1 MRFHAIAKFEG
12 EFMFAY
18 IKGILVQ
25 SSSAAVVIE
34 ANGIGY
40 KLFIPANVFSQ
51 LPQIGSSITLHT
63 SFVVRELAQ
72 TLYGFSTMEERDFY
86 EALLGVTGIGPKIAL
101 ALIGH
106 MSLDDLHRAITNADT
121 KMLCHVPG
129 IGKKGA
135 ERLIIE
141 MRDKVGGLP
150 ASSLSTNFVNDP
162 QTQAIND
169 AMSALINLGYN
180 QGMAQKAIKKSLKD
194 IPDAID
200 VAALISS
207 ALKHISTAY

>member
-1 MRFHAIAKFEG
+1 MY
-12 EFMFAY
+12 AY
-18 IKGILVQ
+18 IKGVLVQ
-25 SSSAAVVIE
+25 SSPGGVVLE

-40 KLFIPANVFSQ
+40 KIFIPANVFSQ
-51 LPQIGSSITLHT
+51 LPQIGSTVTLHT

-72 TLYGFSTMEERDFY
+72 TLYGFTTMQERDFY

-106 MSLDDLHRAITNADT
+106 MSLEALHGAISNEDT
-121 KMLCHVPG
+121 RMLCQVPG

-141 MRDKVGGLP
+141 MRDKVGGLTLP
-150 ASSLSTNFVNDP
+150 PSHLSAKYVQDPHAQAVND
-162 QTQAIND
+162 AV
-169 AMSALINLGYN
+169 SALINLGYN

-200 VAALISS
+200 VGALISS
-207 ALKHISTAY
+207 ALKHISSPNL